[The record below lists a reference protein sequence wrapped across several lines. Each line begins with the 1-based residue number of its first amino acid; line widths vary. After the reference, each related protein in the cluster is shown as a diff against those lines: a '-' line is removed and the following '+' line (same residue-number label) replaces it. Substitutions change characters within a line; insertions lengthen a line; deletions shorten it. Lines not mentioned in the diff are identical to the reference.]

1 MAEPKPLASLSAGLL
16 ARKGAAR
23 PAMRRQAQALGLG
36 TFGNQEDLGWNDMGY
51 DVDPHDSGFDQAR
64 SVDHGLS
71 PMASALGGAQQI
83 SSDRGAD
90 NLPDALDA
98 LGQAVDRA
106 IGQPSPVASS
116 TVQPLDS
123 RTDVP
128 AAAEPPAVHEQ
139 QQRLE
144 RALAPT
150 ETPLEAPVESAAPAE
165 SESAEPMPN
174 GALDAIRSAMTAT
187 PVAASAAAPA
197 PAPSSAAVLQAAVQQ
212 RAPVQSLPLPRSRA
226 GSRGNFAFTLRLDPH
241 RHLRLRLASAT
252 SNRSAQ
258 QIIIQLIDDYL
269 ADLPE
274 IDAFAAQ
281 VPASTSD
288 R

>member
-1 MAEPKPLASLSAGLL
+1 MPEPKPLASLSAGLL

-23 PAMRRQAQALGLG
+23 PAMRRQAQALGNAS
-36 TFGNQEDLGWNDMGY
+36 FGNQEDLGWNDMGY
-51 DVDPHDSGFDQAR
+51 DVDPHHGAQDMPR

-71 PMASALGGAQQI
+71 PMTAPQASPAAPV
-83 SSDRGAD
+83 AD
-90 NLPDALDA
+90 PFDA

-106 IGQPSPVASS
+106 MAELPAARPA
-116 TVQPLDS
+116 TVQPLDAE
-123 RTDVP
+123 TVVP
-128 AAAEPPAVHEQ
+128 ESAEPPAVLEQ
-139 QQRLE
+139 QQRIE
-144 RALAPT
+144 QAL
-150 ETPLEAPVESAAPAE
+150 SAAEPVIVADPVPAD
-165 SESAEPMPN
+165 AM
-174 GALDAIRSAMTAT
+174 DAIRSAMTAI
-187 PVAASAAAPA
+187 PAAAPVR
-197 PAPSSAAVLQAAVQQ
+197 AAAMEQAAVSSSRNP
-212 RAPVQSLPLPRSRA
+212 RARSRA
-226 GSRGNFAFTLRLDPH
+226 GARGNFAFTLRLDPD

-281 VPASTSD
+281 VPASRTD

>member
-36 TFGNQEDLGWNDMGY
+36 AFGSQEDLGWNDMGY
-51 DVDPHDSGFDQAR
+51 DVDPHHGGQDQGR
-64 SVDHGLS
+64 TVDHGLS
-71 PMASALGGAQQI
+71 PMGAAHAAH
-83 SSDRGAD
+83 SVSPMPGADRLHD

-106 IGQPSPVASS
+106 ISPVDQPAS
-116 TVQPLDS
+116 VEPLDS
-123 RTDVP
+123 RVAIPQP
-128 AAAEPPAVHEQ
+128 AGPSAVHEQ
-139 QQRLE
+139 QQRIE
-144 RALAPT
+144 QALGA
-150 ETPLEAPVESAAPAE
+150 VEQSVSAAPLPAN
-165 SESAEPMPN
+165 PMPDL
-174 GALDAIRSAMTAT
+174 ALDAIRSAISAVSV
-187 PVAASAAAPA
+187 PAARAAAASGDT
-197 PAPSSAAVLQAAVQQ
+197 PSRQPHA
-212 RAPVQSLPLPRSRA
+212 RSRA

-281 VPASTSD
+281 VPASRSD
-288 R
+288 S

>member
-23 PAMRRQAQALGLG
+23 PAMRRQAQALDLNG
-36 TFGNQEDLGWNDMGY
+36 FGHQEDLGWNDMGY
-51 DVDPHDSGFDQAR
+51 DVDPHHAGPDHAR
-64 SVDHGLS
+64 TVDHGLS
-71 PMASALGGAQQI
+71 PMAPPPVGTVATPDAFEALGE
-83 SSDRGAD
+83 
-90 NLPDALDA
+90 
-98 LGQAVDRA
+98 AVDRA
-106 IGQPSPVASS
+106 MAQMPSHRAA

-123 RTDVP
+123 GADVP
-128 AAAEPPAVHEQ
+128 ESAEPPVVLEQ

-144 RALAPT
+144 KALGAGEAAAP
-150 ETPLEAPVESAAPAE
+150 SAAPVPAD
-165 SESAEPMPN
+165 
-174 GALDAIRSAMTAT
+174 ALDAIRSAMTAAT
-187 PVAASAAAPA
+187 TAPVAVARQPAEAAPA
-197 PAPSSAAVLQAAVQQ
+197 APSRSP
-212 RAPVQSLPLPRSRA
+212 RSRSRA

-281 VPASTSD
+281 VPASRTNS
-288 R
+288 

>member
-36 TFGNQEDLGWNDMGY
+36 AFGSQEDLGWNDMGY
-51 DVDPHDSGFDQAR
+51 DVDPHHGGQDLGR
-64 SVDHGLS
+64 TVDHGLS
-71 PMASALGGAQQI
+71 PMSAAHPGLPNSA
-83 SSDRGAD
+83 SDRLHEG
-90 NLPDALDA
+90 LPDALDA
-98 LGQAVDRA
+98 LGEAVDRA
-106 IGQPSPVASS
+106 ISPVAQPAAIAPI
-116 TVQPLDS
+116 VAPLDS
-123 RTDVP
+123 SVAVP
-128 AAAEPPAVHEQ
+128 HAADAPAVHQQ
-139 QQRLE
+139 QQRIE
-144 RALAPT
+144 QALGA
-150 ETPLEAPVESAAPAE
+150 VELSVSAAPLPANPVPDLAIE
-165 SESAEPMPN
+165 
-174 GALDAIRSAMTAT
+174 AIRSAINAVAT
-187 PVAASAAAPA
+187 PATPAAATPA
-197 PAPSSAAVLQAAVQQ
+197 AQAFVAGSSRQPQG
-212 RAPVQSLPLPRSRA
+212 RSRA

-281 VPASTSD
+281 VPASRSD
-288 R
+288 S